1 MNPLQSLNSMTEV
14 DVTLSDYGLALEC
27 LVFVWL
33 ISRRSAASSLKKW
46 FLLFFS
52 SIVLASLAGGTVH
65 GFFQGGRSPGYDI
78 LWPLTLVFIGLTALA
93 AWGIGA
99 TLLFSRRVVR
109 RVILIIASVVF
120 ASYALLV
127 LMIAIFPFFGRQGFL
142 LAIVHYLP
150 AVIFLCLAFGRI
162 YFRERSRL
170 ALFGF
175 LGMIL
180 TFVAA
185 GIQQAKVS
193 IHPVYLTH
201 NTFYHLIQAV
211 ALFMIF
217 WFARWFLS
225 RSPGGVR

>member
-33 ISRRSAASSLKKW
+33 ISRRSTVHPLKKW
-46 FLLFFS
+46 FLLFFG

-65 GFFQGGRSPGYDI
+65 GFFQGGKSPGYDI
-78 LWPLTLVFIGLTALA
+78 LWPLTLLFIGLTALA
-93 AWGIGA
+93 GWGIGA
-99 TLLFSRRVVR
+99 LILFSRRVHR
-109 RVILIIASVVF
+109 RMILIMANIIF
-120 ASYALLV
+120 AFYALLV
-127 LMIAIFPFFGRQGFL
+127 LIIAIFPFFGRQGFS

-150 AVIFLCLAFGRI
+150 SVFFLFAALIILYR
-162 YFRERSRL
+162 RDRSRQIL
-170 ALFGF
+170 VGIV
-175 LGMIL
+175 GMFL

-185 GIQQAKVS
+185 GIQQIGIS
-193 IHPVYLTH
+193 LHPVYFTH
-201 NTFYHLIQAV
+201 NTFYHLIQGI

-225 RSPGGVR
+225 RSTGGVR